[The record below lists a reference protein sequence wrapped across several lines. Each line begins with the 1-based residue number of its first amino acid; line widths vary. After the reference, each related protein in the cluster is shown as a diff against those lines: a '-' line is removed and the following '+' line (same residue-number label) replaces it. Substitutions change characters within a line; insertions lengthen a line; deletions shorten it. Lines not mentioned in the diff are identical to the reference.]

1 MEFACSADGSPSPA
15 VMAMNSRVRL
25 MLKIQSAL
33 FFVLLIA
40 VVGLFAWLSN
50 RYVLQLDW
58 TASQRNSLSEASR
71 KLVDE
76 IDGPVRISAY
86 AREDKVLRQA
96 IRDLVERYQKHKSD
110 IELVFVNP
118 DRNPDE
124 VRRLAITSDR
134 ELVVKYATRSAN
146 VKALNESSLT
156 NALYR
161 VARSE
166 DRRLVYLKG
175 HGERDLLGNANH
187 DLGNFG
193 QQLENRGFKIIGLN
207 LLETGAIPENTDT
220 LVLSGGEV
228 DWLPGEVSLILEF
241 VALGGNVLWLSD
253 PGQTDAASP
262 LANALDLQFVP
273 GRVIEPTTRVFGVED
288 PDIVAVTRYGAH
300 PATQNFNLIT
310 VFPGAAALSA
320 GASNG
325 WKTSP
330 LLLTTGQSWSETGS
344 IDRQAR
350 PDHVNEASGPLQ
362 IGLALSRPRNAGRGA
377 GQQRMVIIGDGDF
390 LANNYLVNAGNL
402 QLGLNLI
409 NWLAGDDE
417 FIDIPATTAPDLVF
431 SLNGTKSLVV
441 AFVPLALMP
450 VALLAAGFFV
460 WRLRRNR

>member
-1 MEFACSADGSPSPA
+1 
-15 VMAMNSRVRL
+15 MNSRVRL

-228 DWLPGEVSLILEF
+228 DWLPGEVSLIL
-241 VALGGNVLWLSD
+241 
-253 PGQTDAASP
+253 
-262 LANALDLQFVP
+262 
-273 GRVIEPTTRVFGVED
+273 
-288 PDIVAVTRYGAH
+288 
-300 PATQNFNLIT
+300 
-310 VFPGAAALSA
+310 
-320 GASNG
+320 
-325 WKTSP
+325 
-330 LLLTTGQSWSETGS
+330 
-344 IDRQAR
+344 
-350 PDHVNEASGPLQ
+350 
-362 IGLALSRPRNAGRGA
+362 
-377 GQQRMVIIGDGDF
+377 
-390 LANNYLVNAGNL
+390 
-402 QLGLNLI
+402 
-409 NWLAGDDE
+409 
-417 FIDIPATTAPDLVF
+417 
-431 SLNGTKSLVV
+431 
-441 AFVPLALMP
+441 
-450 VALLAAGFFV
+450 
-460 WRLRRNR
+460 

>member
-1 MEFACSADGSPSPA
+1 M
-15 VMAMNSRVRL
+15 
-25 MLKIQSAL
+25 
-33 FFVLLIA
+33 
-40 VVGLFAWLSN
+40 
-50 RYVLQLDW
+50 
-58 TASQRNSLSEASR
+58 
-71 KLVDE
+71 
-76 IDGPVRISAY
+76 
-86 AREDKVLRQA
+86 
-96 IRDLVERYQKHKSD
+96 
-110 IELVFVNP
+110 
-118 DRNPDE
+118 
-124 VRRLAITSDR
+124 
-134 ELVVKYATRSAN
+134 
-146 VKALNESSLT
+146 
-156 NALYR
+156 
-161 VARSE
+161 
-166 DRRLVYLKG
+166 
-175 HGERDLLGNANH
+175 
-187 DLGNFG
+187 
-193 QQLENRGFKIIGLN
+193 
-207 LLETGAIPENTDT
+207 
-220 LVLSGGEV
+220 
-228 DWLPGEVSLILEF
+228 
-241 VALGGNVLWLSD
+241 
-253 PGQTDAASP
+253 
-262 LANALDLQFVP
+262 P

>member
-1 MEFACSADGSPSPA
+1 
-15 VMAMNSRVRL
+15 MNSNVRL

-33 FFVLLIA
+33 FVVLLI
-40 VVGLFAWLSN
+40 VVTGLFAWLSN

-58 TASQRNSLSEASR
+58 TAAQRNSLSEASS
-71 KLVDE
+71 KLLE
-76 IDGPVRISAY
+76 EMDGPVKITAY
-86 AREDKVLRQA
+86 AREDKVLRRGIQ
-96 IRDLVERYQKHKSD
+96 DLVERYQKHKSD
-110 IELVFVNP
+110 IDLVFVNP

-124 VRRLAITSDR
+124 IRRLAISSDR
-134 ELVVKYATRSAN
+134 ELVVKYSTRSAN
-146 VKALNESSLT
+146 VKSLNESSLT
-156 NALYR
+156 NALHR

-175 HGERDLLGNANH
+175 HGERDLLGQANH

-193 QQLENRGFKIIGLN
+193 KQLENRGFKIIGLN
-207 LLETGAIPENTDT
+207 LPDAGAIPENTDT

-228 DWLPGEVSLILEF
+228 DLLPGEMALIVEF
-241 VALGGNVLWLSD
+241 IAAGGNLLWLSE
-253 PGQTDAASP
+253 PGQSEATAT
-262 LANALDLQFVP
+262 LAKALNVRFVP
-273 GRVIEPTTRVFGVED
+273 GRVVEPTTRVFGVDD

-300 PATQNFNLIT
+300 PATQAFNLIT
-310 VFPGAAALSA
+310 VFPGAVAIVA
-320 GASNG
+320 GISSD
-325 WKTSP
+325 WQTSP
-330 LLLTTGQSWSETGS
+330 LLLTSGQSWSERGP

-350 PDHVNEASGPLQ
+350 LDDTNEAAGPLQ
-362 IGLALSRPRNAGRGA
+362 IGLALTRQLIAEQGTS
-377 GQQRMVIIGDGDF
+377 QQRVVIIGDGDF

-417 FIDIPATTAPDLVF
+417 FIDIPATTAPDLEF
-431 SLNGTKSLVV
+431 SLSRNKSLVV